1 MVDTIFTTDS
11 SNVFDIY
18 SSNTYTGTYEM
29 SKTTNQGYLQY
40 QSSTNDYKVLLSNGS
55 VKGDWVLYVKDN
67 NKDLKSANGTTPGLR
82 YSNKYKIETNCS
94 AIGSNFKISLT
105 VASGTILPEL
115 RIGDNITIEVLG
127 IPASPAMTDYGNNMP
142 VKNTYNTNITNV
154 SKSGSNIFELIVGL
168 TASTSNLQNFISS
181 GTGFKSY
188 ANIYSSSNPKPENKL
203 IDWEIQFVN
212 DYEVGAQINYQKE
225 DGFDTGLRV
234 VSKFKNANW
243 KSGIWTNGIYD
254 NGVFEGGVWYNGI
267 FNGTWG

>member
-1 MVDTIFTTDS
+1 
-11 SNVFDIY
+11 
-18 SSNTYTGTYEM
+18 
-29 SKTTNQGYLQY
+29 
-40 QSSTNDYKVLLSNGS
+40 
-55 VKGDWVLYVKDN
+55 
-67 NKDLKSANGTTPGLR
+67 
-82 YSNKYKIETNCS
+82 
-94 AIGSNFKISLT
+94 LT

-127 IPASPAMTDYGNNMP
+127 IPSIISMTDYGNNMP

-154 SKSGSNIFELIVGL
+154 NKSGSNIFELIVGL
-168 TASTSNLQNFISS
+168 TASTSNLQNFIPLNS
-181 GTGFKSY
+181 GGFKSY